1 MQVLHK
7 QAGTTTTTTAVHREA
22 CPGHFCIKACR
33 FSLFILCHNSGVP
46 SSDMISFIVIDTF
59 VSYEPVSDCTGGN
72 HETMRNIQTE
82 QHSDSHRGRAGF
94 GHFLQRGAAFCLP
107 IPPGTRDLLYF
118 VYRHVAMT
126 SKQRL
131 SALALKREMKG
142 DQNSRLGD
150 ALGVRQ
156 GKARQGKGPPR
167 QHREQ

>member
-1 MQVLHK
+1 
-7 QAGTTTTTTAVHREA
+7 
-22 CPGHFCIKACR
+22 
-33 FSLFILCHNSGVP
+33 
-46 SSDMISFIVIDTF
+46 MISFIVIDTF

-72 HETMRNIQTE
+72 HQTMRNIQTE

-107 IPPGTRDLLYF
+107 IPPGTMDLLYF
-118 VYRHVAMT
+118 VYRQVAMT

-131 SALALKREMKG
+131 SALKREMKG

-156 GKARQGKGPPR
+156 GKARQGKGPPS